1 MRAATYHLHGRPYA
15 ALEWGERGG
24 IPTVLL
30 HGYLDHAGAWSRVA
44 PGLSGWIVAI
54 DHRGHG
60 LSPHCGP
67 GESYSFPD
75 YLADLDALLAELG
88 PAKLVGHSMGGTIAS
103 MYAGVRPE
111 KVVALVTVDGLGLFD
126 SSTHSAERMTQ
137 FLDEMARP
145 PANKVF
151 PSLEA
156 AAARLRHSNPALDE
170 AWATELAGRI
180 LRPVVDGFTWTWDAR
195 HRIRGPIPY
204 RHDNHAQF
212 LRRIRCP
219 VLAVHPEH
227 SPFAAADVAHLESLV
242 ANIRRVTVPGATH
255 MVHLDTPA
263 QLAAAIR
270 PFLDAI
276 DEPPSMG

>member
-1 MRAATYHLHGRPYA
+1 MRPSTFTLHGRPYA

-24 IPTVLL
+24 VPTVLL

-44 PGLSGWIVAI
+44 PGLSGWVLAY

-67 GESYSFPD
+67 GESYHFAD
-75 YLADLDALLAELG
+75 YLADLDALLAQIG

-103 MYAGVRPE
+103 MYAGVRPDR
-111 KVVALVTVDGLGLFD
+111 VVALVTVDGLGLFD
-126 SSTHSAERMTQ
+126 SSTQSAERMTQ
-137 FLDEMARP
+137 FLDEVARP
-145 PANKVF
+145 PVNKVF
-151 PSLEA
+151 SSIDA

-170 AWATELAGRI
+170 AWARALAERT
-180 LRPVVDGFTWTWDAR
+180 LRPVEGGFTWTWDAR

-219 VLAVHPEH
+219 ALAVHPEH
-227 SPFAAADVAHLESLV
+227 SPFAAADVATLESQVAGLV
-242 ANIRRVTVPGATH
+242 RVTIPGATH
-255 MVHLDTPA
+255 MVHLDAPSE
-263 QLAAAIR
+263 LAAAIR
-270 PFLDAI
+270 PFLDGI
-276 DEPPSMG
+276 DEVPSAG

>member
-15 ALEWGERGG
+15 ALEWGERIG

-44 PGLSGWIVAI
+44 PGLSGWVVAI

-67 GESYSFPD
+67 GETYSFPD
-75 YLADLDALLAELG
+75 YLADLDALLAQLG
-88 PAKLVGHSMGGTIAS
+88 RAKLVGHSMGGTIAS

-126 SSTHSAERMTQ
+126 SSTQSAERMTQ
-137 FLDEMARP
+137 FLDEVARP
-145 PANKVF
+145 PVNKVF
-151 PSLEA
+151 PSVEA
-156 AAARLRHSNPALDE
+156 AAARLRHSNPGIDQ
-170 AWATELAGRI
+170 AWAHELATRV
-180 LRPVVDGFTWTWDAR
+180 LKPVDGGFTWTWDAR

-242 ANIRRVTVPGATH
+242 PGIRRVTVPGATH
-255 MVHLDTPA
+255 MVHLDAPA

-270 PFLDAI
+270 PFLDAV
-276 DEPPSMG
+276 DEAPSAG

>member
-1 MRAATYHLHGRPYA
+1 MRATQYVLQGRPHA

-44 PGLSGWIVAI
+44 PGLSGWLVAY

-60 LSPHCGP
+60 LSPHCGA
-67 GESYSFPD
+67 GESYHFPD

-126 SSTHSAERMTQ
+126 SSTQSAERMTQ
-137 FLDEMARP
+137 FLDEVARP
-145 PANKVF
+145 PVNKVF
-151 PSLEA
+151 PSIEA
-156 AAARLRHSNPALDE
+156 AAARLRHSNPRIDE
-170 AWATELAGRI
+170 AWARELAARI
-180 LRPVVDGFTWTWDAR
+180 LRPVEGGYTWTWDAR

-242 ANIRRVTVPGATH
+242 PGIRRVTVPGATH
-255 MVHLDTPA
+255 MVHLDAPA

-276 DEPPSMG
+276 DEAPSTG